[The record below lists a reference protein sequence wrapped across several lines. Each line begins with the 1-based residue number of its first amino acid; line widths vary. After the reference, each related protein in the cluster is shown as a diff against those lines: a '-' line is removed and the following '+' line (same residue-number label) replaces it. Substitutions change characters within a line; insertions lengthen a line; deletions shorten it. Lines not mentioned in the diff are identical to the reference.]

1 MAEAV
6 SKFSWNQRRRRPKS
20 GLPNCLVDVMPS
32 NYTLHSVTIFDI
44 NFVTHAVDGPALNAQ
59 VLSIKR
65 TLAVKRLLFIK
76 RIVSC

>member
-6 SKFSWNQRRRRPKS
+6 SKFLCNQRRRRPKS

-32 NYTLHSVTIFDI
+32 NYTLHSETILT
-44 NFVTHAVDGPALNAQ
+44 FVTHAVDGPALNAQ

-65 TLAVKRLLFIK
+65 TTSFYGMF
-76 RIVSC
+76 